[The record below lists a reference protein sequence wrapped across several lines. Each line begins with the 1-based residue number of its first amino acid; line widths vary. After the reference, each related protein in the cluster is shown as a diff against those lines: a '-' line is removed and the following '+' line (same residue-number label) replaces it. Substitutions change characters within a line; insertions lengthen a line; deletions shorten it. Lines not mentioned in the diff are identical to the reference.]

1 MVLGQLE
8 SSNKRWKLEFYLT
21 PHTEINSK
29 LIKDLNT
36 MTNTTTFVEENTGII
51 LCDLRSGSDFLDMT

>member
-29 LIKDLNT
+29 LIKDLNA

>member
-1 MVLGQLE
+1 MG
-8 SSNKRWKLEFYLT
+8 KLDNHMQKNEVEPLPYIK
-21 PHTEINSK
+21 INSK
-29 LIKDLNT
+29 LIKDLNA